1 MSYKSLYRKYRPMR
15 FEDVCGQQF
24 IVKTLSN
31 AIKNNKIGHAYLFC
45 GTRGTGK
52 TTIAKIFA
60 KLVNCLNPLDNV
72 PCGECEICLNENTDE
87 IPDIIEID
95 AASNNGVDEIRE
107 LKNKIKLMPVMC
119 KYKVYIID
127 EVHMLSTGAFNALLK
142 TLEEPPEHVIF
153 ILATTEPQKL
163 PITIISRCQRFD
175 FKKINVL
182 DISKRLKYISQKEG
196 IDIDDEAIEEIAKLS
211 EGAMRDAIG
220 LLDQISSFADSKI
233 TVEDIYTIRGSVS
246 NRVLIELIEKY
257 IDNDASSI
265 LSIVDDIYLSGKDF
279 YRLSEDILVFYRNM
293 LISKVAPS
301 YFEDKALQLKDDIM
315 RLSSKIEVKRIE
327 RMIKKLE
334 ELLRNIK
341 SSDYPRILF
350 ETTILSDLD
359 LDESFENEKTTTEKD
374 KTFVLGINEVDSK
387 SKNKEIKLDKN
398 INEIIKEEFKEK
410 DIKKVTTKN
419 KSNNSFAITDALKE
433 AMINN
438 TIAEASASLK
448 KEATVKFEELDKY
461 LIDKDFKAAATI
473 LKDSIVTAVS
483 NDHMLLTYKYESMV
497 EDNDN
502 EYASISNLIKQMFGS
517 EYKVVAI
524 TDKRWKELRPYFLNL
539 KKENGTIP
547 LIEEKYEKINKSENM
562 IENENYE
569 EVLNIFDSDLIE
581 MEE

>member
-220 LLDQISSFADSKI
+220 LLDQISSFTDSKI

-301 YFEDKALQLKDDIM
+301 YFEDKALQLKEDIM

-410 DIKKVTTKN
+410 DIEKVTTKN

-502 EYASISNLIKQMFGS
+502 EYKSISNLIKQMFGS

-562 IENENYE
+562 IKNENYE

>member
-359 LDESFENEKTTTEKD
+359 LDESFENEKPTTEKD
-374 KTFVLGINEVDSK
+374 KTFVMGINEVDSN
-387 SKNKEIKLDKN
+387 SKNNEIKLDKN

-419 KSNNSFAITDALKE
+419 KSNNSFAITDTLKE

-438 TIAEASASLK
+438 TIAEASALLK

-502 EYASISNLIKQMFGS
+502 EYASISNLVKQMFGS

>member
-220 LLDQISSFADSKI
+220 LLDQISSFTDSKI

-410 DIKKVTTKN
+410 DIEKVTTKN

-438 TIAEASASLK
+438 TIAEASVSLK

-547 LIEEKYEKINKSENM
+547 LIEEKYEKINKSEYM

>member
-196 IDIDDEAIEEIAKLS
+196 IDIDNEAIEEIAKLS

-315 RLSSKIEVKRIE
+315 RLSSKIDVKRIE

-350 ETTILSDLD
+350 ETTILSDLN
-359 LDESFENEKTTTEKD
+359 LDESFENEKPMTEKD
-374 KTFVLGINEVDSK
+374 KTFVMGINEVDSK

-398 INEIIKEEFKEK
+398 INEIIKEDFKEK
-410 DIKKVTTKN
+410 NIKKVTTKN

>member
-359 LDESFENEKTTTEKD
+359 LDESFENEKPMTEKD
-374 KTFVLGINEVDSK
+374 KTFVMGINEVDSN

-502 EYASISNLIKQMFGS
+502 EYASISNLVKQMFGL

-539 KKENGTIP
+539 KKQNGTIP

>member
-359 LDESFENEKTTTEKD
+359 LDESFENEKPTTEKD

-502 EYASISNLIKQMFGS
+502 EYASISSLVKQMFGS

-539 KKENGTIP
+539 KKQNGTIP

>member
-374 KTFVLGINEVDSK
+374 KTFVMGINEVDSK

-483 NDHMLLTYKYESMV
+483 KDHMLLTYKYESMV

-502 EYASISNLIKQMFGS
+502 EYASISNLIKQMFDS

>member
-374 KTFVLGINEVDSK
+374 KTFVMGINEVDSK
-387 SKNKEIKLDKN
+387 SKNNEIKLDKN

-539 KKENGTIP
+539 KKDNGTIP

>member
-279 YRLSEDILVFYRNM
+279 YKLSEDILVFYRNM

-327 RMIKKLE
+327 RRIKKLE

-359 LDESFENEKTTTEKD
+359 LDESFENEKPTTEKD
-374 KTFVLGINEVDSK
+374 KTFVMGINEVDSN
-387 SKNKEIKLDKN
+387 SKNNEIKLDKN

-419 KSNNSFAITDALKE
+419 KSNNSFAITDTLKE

-502 EYASISNLIKQMFGS
+502 EYASISNLVKQMFGS

>member
-359 LDESFENEKTTTEKD
+359 LDESFENEKPTTEKD

-502 EYASISNLIKQMFGS
+502 EYASISSLVKQMFGS

-539 KKENGTIP
+539 KKENGTIQ

>member
-359 LDESFENEKTTTEKD
+359 LDESFENEKPMTEKD
-374 KTFVLGINEVDSK
+374 KTFVMGINEVDSN

-502 EYASISNLIKQMFGS
+502 EYASISSLVKQMFGS

>member
-359 LDESFENEKTTTEKD
+359 LDESFENEKPMTEKD
-374 KTFVLGINEVDSK
+374 KTFVMGINEVDSN

-483 NDHMLLTYKYESMV
+483 KDHMLLTYKYESMV

-502 EYASISNLIKQMFGS
+502 EYASISNLIKQMFDS

>member
-334 ELLRNIK
+334 GLLRNIK

-359 LDESFENEKTTTEKD
+359 LDESFENEKPTTEKD
-374 KTFVLGINEVDSK
+374 KTFVMGINEVDSN
-387 SKNKEIKLDKN
+387 SKNNEIKLDKN

-419 KSNNSFAITDALKE
+419 KSNNSFAITDTLKE

>member
-341 SSDYPRILF
+341 SSDYPKILF

-359 LDESFENEKTTTEKD
+359 LYESFENEKTTTEKD

>member
-359 LDESFENEKTTTEKD
+359 LDESFENEKPTTEKD
-374 KTFVLGINEVDSK
+374 KTFVMGINEVDSK
-387 SKNKEIKLDKN
+387 SKNNEIKLDKN
-398 INEIIKEEFKEK
+398 INEIIKEEFKEE

-539 KKENGTIP
+539 KKDNGTIP

>member
-196 IDIDDEAIEEIAKLS
+196 IDIDNEAIEEIAKLS

-315 RLSSKIEVKRIE
+315 RLSSKIDVKRIE

-350 ETTILSDLD
+350 ETTILSDLN
-359 LDESFENEKTTTEKD
+359 LDESFENEKTMTEKD
-374 KTFVLGINEVDSK
+374 KTFVMGINEVDSK

-398 INEIIKEEFKEK
+398 INEIIKEDFKEK
-410 DIKKVTTKN
+410 NIKKVTTKN

-502 EYASISNLIKQMFGS
+502 EYASISNLVKQMFGL

-539 KKENGTIP
+539 KKQNGTIP

>member
-220 LLDQISSFADSKI
+220 LLDQISSFTDSKI

-410 DIKKVTTKN
+410 DIEKVTTKN

-524 TDKRWKELRPYFLNL
+524 TDKRWKELRPYFLNI
-539 KKENGTIP
+539 KKEN
-547 LIEEKYEKINKSENM
+547 
-562 IENENYE
+562 
-569 EVLNIFDSDLIE
+569 
-581 MEE
+581 

>member
-233 TVEDIYTIRGSVS
+233 IVEDIYTVRGSVS

-279 YRLSEDILVFYRNM
+279 YRLSEDVLVFYRNM

-359 LDESFENEKTTTEKD
+359 LDESFENEKPMTEKD
-374 KTFVLGINEVDSK
+374 KTFVMGINEVDSN

-483 NDHMLLTYKYESMV
+483 KDHMLLTYKYESMV

-502 EYASISNLIKQMFGS
+502 EYASISNLIKQMFDL

>member
-374 KTFVLGINEVDSK
+374 KTFVMGINEVDSK
-387 SKNKEIKLDKN
+387 SKNNEIKLDKN

-438 TIAEASASLK
+438 TIAEASALLK

>member
-350 ETTILSDLD
+350 ETTILSDLN

-448 KEATVKFEELDKY
+448 KEATFKFEELDKY

>member
-359 LDESFENEKTTTEKD
+359 LDESFENEKPTTEKD
-374 KTFVLGINEVDSK
+374 KTFVMGINEVDSN
-387 SKNKEIKLDKN
+387 SKNNEIKLDKN

-419 KSNNSFAITDALKE
+419 KSNNSFAITDTLKE

>member
-350 ETTILSDLD
+350 ETTILSDLN

-502 EYASISNLIKQMFGS
+502 EYASISSLVKQMFGS

>member
-359 LDESFENEKTTTEKD
+359 LDESFENEKPTTEKD

-502 EYASISNLIKQMFGS
+502 EYASISNLVKQMFGS

>member
-359 LDESFENEKTTTEKD
+359 LDESFENEKPMTEKD
-374 KTFVLGINEVDSK
+374 KTFVMGINEVDSN

-502 EYASISNLIKQMFGS
+502 EYASISNLVKQMLGS

>member
-359 LDESFENEKTTTEKD
+359 LDESFENEKPTTEKD
-374 KTFVLGINEVDSK
+374 KTFVMGINEVDSK
-387 SKNKEIKLDKN
+387 SKNNEIKLDKN

-502 EYASISNLIKQMFGS
+502 EYASISSLVKQMFGS

>member
-196 IDIDDEAIEEIAKLS
+196 IDIDDEAIEKIAKLS

-220 LLDQISSFADSKI
+220 LLDQISSFTDSKI

-438 TIAEASASLK
+438 TIAEASVSLK

-562 IENENYE
+562 IKNENYE

>member
-359 LDESFENEKTTTEKD
+359 LDESFENEKPTTEKD

-502 EYASISNLIKQMFGS
+502 EYASISSLVKQMFGS

>member
-279 YRLSEDILVFYRNM
+279 YRLSEDVLVFYRNM

-359 LDESFENEKTTTEKD
+359 LDESFENEKPTTEKD
-374 KTFVLGINEVDSK
+374 KTFVMGINEVDSN
-387 SKNKEIKLDKN
+387 SKNNEIKLDKN

-419 KSNNSFAITDALKE
+419 KSNNSFAITDTLKE

-502 EYASISNLIKQMFGS
+502 EYASISNLVKQMFGS

>member
-374 KTFVLGINEVDSK
+374 KTFVMGINEVDSK

-410 DIKKVTTKN
+410 DT
-419 KSNNSFAITDALKE
+419 
-433 AMINN
+433 
-438 TIAEASASLK
+438 
-448 KEATVKFEELDKY
+448 
-461 LIDKDFKAAATI
+461 
-473 LKDSIVTAVS
+473 
-483 NDHMLLTYKYESMV
+483 
-497 EDNDN
+497 
-502 EYASISNLIKQMFGS
+502 
-517 EYKVVAI
+517 
-524 TDKRWKELRPYFLNL
+524 
-539 KKENGTIP
+539 
-547 LIEEKYEKINKSENM
+547 
-562 IENENYE
+562 
-569 EVLNIFDSDLIE
+569 DSDLFKSRINSLNKE
-581 MEE
+581 LIDVNKELQNKKTYFQHLYEDKISGLLDTDEYLILKSKYKDDSEKLENRAAKIKEELKLINDKKAILKTKETIYGKYKHIDCIDIDIVSDFIDRIYIGKYNKETNTRDMKIVWNFES

>member
-220 LLDQISSFADSKI
+220 LLDQISSFVDSKI

-350 ETTILSDLD
+350 ETTILSDLN

-438 TIAEASASLK
+438 TIAEASVSLK

-562 IENENYE
+562 IKNENYE

>member
-246 NRVLIELIEKY
+246 NRVLVELIEKY

-374 KTFVLGINEVDSK
+374 KTFVLGINEVDSN
-387 SKNKEIKLDKN
+387 SKNNEIKLDKN

-419 KSNNSFAITDALKE
+419 KSNNSFAITDTLKE

>member
-350 ETTILSDLD
+350 ETTILSDLN

-438 TIAEASASLK
+438 TIAEASVSLK

-497 EDNDN
+497 EDNNN

-562 IENENYE
+562 IKNENYE

>member
-359 LDESFENEKTTTEKD
+359 LDESFENEKPTTEKD
-374 KTFVLGINEVDSK
+374 KTFVMGINEVDSK
-387 SKNKEIKLDKN
+387 SKNNEIKLDKN

>member
-350 ETTILSDLD
+350 ETTILSDLN

-438 TIAEASASLK
+438 TIAEASVSLK

-562 IENENYE
+562 IKNENYE

>member
-220 LLDQISSFADSKI
+220 LLDQISSFTDSKI

-301 YFEDKALQLKDDIM
+301 YFEDKALQLKEDIM

-359 LDESFENEKTTTEKD
+359 LDESFENEKTATEKD
-374 KTFVLGINEVDSK
+374 ETFVLGINEVDSK

-562 IENENYE
+562 IKNENYE

>member
-220 LLDQISSFADSKI
+220 LLDQISSFTDSKI

-279 YRLSEDILVFYRNM
+279 YRLSENILVFYRNM

-410 DIKKVTTKN
+410 DIEKVTTKN

-562 IENENYE
+562 IKNENYE

>member
-315 RLSSKIEVKRIE
+315 RLSSKIDVKRIE

-539 KKENGTIP
+539 KKDNGTIP

>member
-279 YRLSEDILVFYRNM
+279 YKLSEDILVFYRNM

-359 LDESFENEKTTTEKD
+359 LDESFENEKPTTEKD
-374 KTFVLGINEVDSK
+374 KTFVMGINEVDSN
-387 SKNKEIKLDKN
+387 SKNNEIKLDKN

-419 KSNNSFAITDALKE
+419 KSNNSFAITDTLKE

-502 EYASISNLIKQMFGS
+502 EYASISNLVKQMFGS

>member
-359 LDESFENEKTTTEKD
+359 LDESFENEKPMTEKD
-374 KTFVLGINEVDSK
+374 KTFVMGINEVDSN

-502 EYASISNLIKQMFGS
+502 EYASISSLVKQMFGS

-569 EVLNIFDSDLIE
+569 EVLNIFDGDLIE